1 MFRFLAGVPL
11 SFVTKSWLL
20 CLLFMLPMASVASS
34 QGSLTIIDLNGLKH
48 YNDCFG
54 HERGDELLRRFS
66 LNLNSLLPEYA
77 CLHRLGGDEFVLTC
91 NEGNFAQIEI
101 KIADTVNTL
110 HAEGFELFG
119 VSFGTVK
126 VAEIP
131 PKTNSCV

>member
-1 MFRFLAGVPL
+1 VFPSA
-11 SFVTKSWLL
+11 
-20 CLLFMLPMASVASS
+20 LPQNGCYVCCSCCRWQAASS
-34 QGSLTIIDLNGLKH
+34 RGSLTIIDLNGLKR

-66 LNLNSLLPEYA
+66 QNLNSLLPEYA
-77 CLHRLGGDEFVLTC
+77 CLHRLGGDEFALTC

-131 PKTNSCV
+131 PKTNSCA